1 LSLVDPL
8 QSSDL
13 AKLGNKEYFEE
24 KTRSLAQRDFV
35 HGLLATQS
43 EHQQLGIQDPRG
55 LYQFS
60 KACSKTSRQRA
71 VEEAR
76 RLERQTRGDLIDSI
90 NDVLNML

>member
-1 LSLVDPL
+1 VDPL
-8 QSSDL
+8 QSREL

-24 KTRSLAQRDFV
+24 NRSLAQRDFV

-55 LYQFS
+55 LFQFS

-71 VEEAR
+71 IEEAR
-76 RLERQTRGDLIDSI
+76 RLERQTKGELIDSI
-90 NDVLNML
+90 NIVLNML

>member
-1 LSLVDPL
+1 MSHVDHL

-24 KTRSLAQRDFV
+24 KTKSLAQRDFV

-71 VEEAR
+71 VEEAWQ
-76 RLERQTRGDLIDSI
+76 LEWQTKGDLIDTI
-90 NDVLNML
+90 NYVLNML